1 MSDPV
6 EFLWKYMPD
15 EALEKIMD
23 LEGHHL
29 DFSLILVISITET
42 NLPVFHGNKS
52 AVTQGYSMSIS
63 TDVSDNVLCL
73 FKRGFAIDNP
83 IFNCE
88 GTKKGSRLE
97 KNTLRYLKIILFYCS
112 FKAMHKFTAEN
123 L

>member
-83 IFNCE
+83 ILTVRE
-88 GTKKGSRLE
+88 RRKDPGLKKTPSGT
-97 KNTLRYLKIILFYCS
+97 
-112 FKAMHKFTAEN
+112 
-123 L
+123 